1 MSSSK
6 VWLVTGSSAGLG
18 RAVVEHALMQGSK
31 VVATCRNPDDLSAL
45 TDKYSSAQL
54 IVLPLNVTVP
64 EEIISAFARA
74 VEAFGRVDVVYN
86 NAGSGVM
93 AEVEGTPDETARK
106 HFEVNFW
113 GSANV
118 SREAVRVFREVNS
131 PPGGRLLQASSLGA
145 IKANPGLGYYNAS
158 KSALEGLSE
167 SLSREVHPSWN
178 IKITILQLGL
188 FATRAFTPAAMTFMS
203 PHPAYNQPD
212 NAVKLAR
219 EWSPPGGAMHAFL
232 ADPVKAAREIYKIS
246 EDDSVGL
253 RVVLGQDAI
262 GNWQEKLK
270 DIEEFLKKSEGY
282 SADLK
287 FDA

>member
-1 MSSSK
+1 
-6 VWLVTGSSAGLG
+6 
-18 RAVVEHALMQGSK
+18 MQGSK

-158 KSALEGLSE
+158 SVS
-167 SLSREVHPSWN
+167 PSSDVR
-178 IKITILQLGL
+178 L
-188 FATRAFTPAAMTFMS
+188 
-203 PHPAYNQPD
+203 
-212 NAVKLAR
+212 V
-219 EWSPPGGAMHAFL
+219 
-232 ADPVKAAREIYKIS
+232 
-246 EDDSVGL
+246 
-253 RVVLGQDAI
+253 
-262 GNWQEKLK
+262 
-270 DIEEFLKKSEGY
+270 Y
-282 SADLK
+282 S
-287 FDA
+287 